1 MNVEEFLQGNKSD
14 TAEEKEI
21 TEESFELS
29 EQEEVEVELDVQKA
43 VVESLAADKAEQ
55 DEHIDRLEN
64 DKAAL
69 TSEVERLKK
78 ELTDTKAELEKVKA
92 ELNKAVDLISIDDKS
107 DSSNTVSLL
116 ERNIEMP
123 DRFAGETRDHVLEAV
138 KEKRDR
144 AEQEGRIRCVQLME
158 AVMVVNEP
166 SGELQKKRAALVKF
180 FNENQNILSGT
191 VIAELEKYGIS
202 YKKGEEYLLPEEIIR
217 RTY

>member
-21 TEESFELS
+21 AEESVELS
-29 EQEEVEVELDVQKA
+29 EQEDVEVELDVQKA

>member
-21 TEESFELS
+21 TEESVELS
-29 EQEEVEVELDVQKA
+29 EQEDVEVELDVQKA

>member
-21 TEESFELS
+21 TEESVELS
-29 EQEEVEVELDVQKA
+29 EQEDVEVELDVQKA

-64 DKAAL
+64 DIAAL

>member
-1 MNVEEFLQGNKSD
+1 MNLEEFLQGNKSD

-21 TEESFELS
+21 TEESVELS
-29 EQEEVEVELDVQKA
+29 EQEDVEVELDVQKA

-55 DEHIDRLEN
+55 DEHIIRLEN

-69 TSEVERLKK
+69 TSEVEKLKK

>member
-14 TAEEKEI
+14 TVEEKEI

-29 EQEEVEVELDVQKA
+29 EQEDVEVELDVQKA

-55 DEHIDRLEN
+55 DEHINRLEN

-69 TSEVERLKK
+69 TSELERLKK

>member
-21 TEESFELS
+21 TEESVELS
-29 EQEEVEVELDVQKA
+29 EQEDVEVELDVQKA

-69 TSEVERLKK
+69 TSEVEKLKK

>member
-21 TEESFELS
+21 AEESVELS
-29 EQEEVEVELDVQKA
+29 EQEDVEVELDVQKA

-180 FNENQNILSGT
+180 FNENQDILSGT

>member
-29 EQEEVEVELDVQKA
+29 EQEDVEVELDVQKA

-202 YKKGEEYLLPEEIIR
+202 YKKGEEYLLPEEIIL

>member
-29 EQEEVEVELDVQKA
+29 KQEDVEVELDVQKA

-55 DEHIDRLEN
+55 DEHINRLEN

-69 TSEVERLKK
+69 TSEVEKLKK

-138 KEKRDR
+138 KD
-144 AEQEGRIRCVQLME
+144 A
-158 AVMVVNEP
+158 
-166 SGELQKKRAALVKF
+166 SGVC
-180 FNENQNILSGT
+180 N
-191 VIAELEKYGIS
+191 
-202 YKKGEEYLLPEEIIR
+202 
-217 RTY
+217 

>member
-1 MNVEEFLQGNKSD
+1 MNLEEFLQGNKSD

-21 TEESFELS
+21 TEESVELS
-29 EQEEVEVELDVQKA
+29 EQEDVEVEIDVQKA

-55 DEHIDRLEN
+55 DEHIIRLEN

-69 TSEVERLKK
+69 TSEVEKLKK

>member
-21 TEESFELS
+21 AEESVEFS
-29 EQEEVEVELDVQKA
+29 EQEDVEVELDVQKA

>member
-29 EQEEVEVELDVQKA
+29 KQEDVEVELDVQKA

-55 DEHIDRLEN
+55 DEHINRLEN

-69 TSEVERLKK
+69 TSEVEKLKK

>member
-21 TEESFELS
+21 TEESVELS
-29 EQEEVEVELDVQKA
+29 EQEDVEVELDVQKA

-55 DEHIDRLEN
+55 DEHIDRLEK

>member
-29 EQEEVEVELDVQKA
+29 EQEDVEVELDVQKA